1 MQEECPHGLTAAIA
15 CRGCAAD
22 IAALTAS
29 LASVTSEVERL
40 KSEKDYDGKEVLAAS
55 LAELRKRMEA
65 GDRVIEAA
73 KEREGRR

>member
-1 MQEECPHGLTAAIA
+1 
-15 CRGCAAD
+15 
-22 IAALTAS
+22 
-29 LASVTSEVERL
+29 VTSEVERL